1 MCLHGGTEGELECV
15 YVLRTAFNHEAYSQ
29 LQVEI
34 AETHEEEKAFALLH
48 CLEIVA
54 RTLLFVTVGC
64 ACLCVSVLC
73 VCRPPKP
80 VNPHQ
85 APLPPR
91 PFPPKIEN
99 IKTLKR
105 EF

>member
-1 MCLHGGTEGELECV
+1 MISRVKSVLKRVINAMCLHGGTEGELECV

-54 RTLLFVTVGC
+54 RTLPFVTVWFG
-64 ACLCVSVLC
+64 VRVC
-73 VCRPPKP
+73 VC
-80 VNPHQ
+80 VCFVC
-85 APLPPR
+85 LSSS
-91 PFPPKIEN
+91 
-99 IKTLKR
+99 
-105 EF
+105 

>member
-54 RTLLFVTVGC
+54 RTLPFVTVWFG
-64 ACLCVSVLC
+64 VRVC
-73 VCRPPKP
+73 VC
-80 VNPHQ
+80 VCFVC
-85 APLPPR
+85 LSSS
-91 PFPPKIEN
+91 
-99 IKTLKR
+99 
-105 EF
+105 